1 MKLKLGLPKGSLQDA
16 TFKLFAQAGWNV
28 RVDSRSYHPI
38 IDDPELEPI
47 LMRPQEIP
55 RYLEDGVI
63 DAGLTGWD
71 WIKDNGADVVEVC
84 ELTYSKATRNPM
96 RIVLAVA
103 GDSEIQSVKDLEG
116 KRLATEYVRL
126 TNKWLD
132 ENSVTAHVEFS
143 WGADEMKVPQLVD
156 AIVVNTE
163 TGSSLK
169 AHKLRIVGDPIIIS
183 TTRFVA
189 NKTAWADPEKRA
201 KIEAMGMLLTG
212 ALNAGA
218 LVGLKLN
225 VAKEDFESVIAQLP
239 ALKKPTVSPLWG
251 DEGFAIEIIIEE
263 HQARDLIPRL
273 KRAGASGL
281 VEYPLNKV
289 VY

>member
-1 MKLKLGLPKGSLQDA
+1 MKLKLGLPKGSLQEA
-16 TFKLFAQAGWNV
+16 TFKLFAQAGWGV
-28 RVDSRSYHPI
+28 RVDSRSYHPV
-38 IDDPELEPI
+38 IDDPELEAI

-71 WIKDNGADVVEVC
+71 WIQDNGADVVEVC
-84 ELTYSKATRNPM
+84 ELTYSKATRNAM

-126 TNKWLD
+126 TNKWLG
-132 ENSVTAHVEFS
+132 ENGVTAHVEFS

-169 AHKLRIVGDPIIIS
+169 AHKLRIVGDPILIS

-189 NKTAWADPEKRA
+189 NKAAWADPEKRA

-225 VAKEDFESVIAQLP
+225 VANTDFDAVIAQLP